1 MQATRLEVRDPSRFG
16 AVGTTFMNAS
26 ELRRTVESTLLAP
39 DYGSASYVND
49 YLKVHMS
56 RFAETVGLLQPIMRP
71 GMRIVDLGSYGSLV
85 PALRDT
91 LGATDITLTEPFQER
106 KPASEDSFLQNARH
120 GARYPFHVD
129 RFDIEGPF
137 PYADGHFDIVIFT
150 EVLEHLSR
158 DPLQT
163 MSEINRITKPGGYLL
178 LSTPNCASVRSV
190 IRILRGGNPNIYPVY
205 QRRPSTDRHNREYVP
220 WEVRELLKLCGFTS
234 SEFKTADVYQDQQ
247 FGRLLTL
254 QMKVMLRIGSLLS
267 LGFLEGKERGDT
279 IFALAQKTGGI
290 QERYPGFLYAPAEKP
305 AR

>member
-1 MQATRLEVRDPSRFG
+1 
-16 AVGTTFMNAS
+16 
-26 ELRRTVESTLLAP
+26 
-39 DYGSASYVND
+39 
-49 YLKVHMS
+49 
-56 RFAETVGLLQPIMRP
+56 
-71 GMRIVDLGSYGSLV
+71 MRIVDLGSYGSLV
-85 PALRDT
+85 PALRDI
-91 LGATDITLTEPFQER
+91 LGVTDITLTEPFQER

-137 PYADGHFDIVIFT
+137 PYDDGHFDIVIFT

-163 MSEINRITKPGGYLL
+163 MAEINRITKPGGYLL

-205 QRRPSTDRHNREYVP
+205 QRRPSTDRHNHEYVP
-220 WEVRELLKLCGFTS
+220 WEIRELLKLCGFTS
-234 SEFKTADVYQDQQ
+234 SEFKTADVYQDPQ

-267 LGFLEGKERGDT
+267 LGSLKARERGDT

>member
-1 MQATRLEVRDPSRFG
+1 
-16 AVGTTFMNAS
+16 MNAS
-26 ELRRTVESTLLAP
+26 ELRRTVESALLAP

-71 GMRIVDLGSYGSLV
+71 GMCIVDLGSYGSLV
-85 PALRDT
+85 PALRDI

-106 KPASEDSFLQNARH
+106 KPASEDSFLQNARY

-137 PYADGHFDIVIFT
+137 PYEDGHFDIVIFT

-205 QRRPSTDRHNREYVP
+205 QRRPSTDRHNHEYVP

-267 LGFLEGKERGDT
+267 LGFLKARERGDT

>member
-1 MQATRLEVRDPSRFG
+1 
-16 AVGTTFMNAS
+16 MNAS
-26 ELRRTVESTLLAP
+26 ELRRTVESALLAP

-56 RFAETVGLLQPIMRP
+56 RFAETVGLLQPIMRS

-85 PALRDT
+85 PALRDI

-106 KPASEDSFLQNARH
+106 KPASEDGFLQNARH

-137 PYADGHFDIVIFT
+137 PYEDGHFDIVVFT

-205 QRRPSTDRHNREYVP
+205 QRRPSTDRHNHEYVP

-234 SEFKTADVYQDQQ
+234 MEFKTADVYQDQQ

-267 LGFLEGKERGDT
+267 LGFLKARERGDT

>member
-1 MQATRLEVRDPSRFG
+1 
-16 AVGTTFMNAS
+16 MNTS
-26 ELRRTVESTLLAP
+26 DLLQTVESALLAP
-39 DYGSASYVND
+39 DYDSRSYVND
-49 YLKVHMS
+49 YLRVHMN
-56 RFAETVGLLQPIMRP
+56 RFAESIGLLQPIIRP

-85 PALRDT
+85 PALRDL
-91 LGATDITLTEPFQER
+91 LGATDITLTEPFQEQ
-106 KPASEDSFLQNARH
+106 KLASEDSFLQNARN

-137 PYADGHFDIVIFT
+137 PYEDRRFDVVIFT

-205 QRRPSTDRHNREYVP
+205 QRRPSTDRHNHEYVP
-220 WEVRELLKLCGFTS
+220 WEVRELVKLCGFTS
-234 SEFKTADVYQDQQ
+234 NEFKTVDVYEDQQ
-247 FGRLLTL
+247 FGGLLTL
-254 QMKVMLRIGSLLS
+254 QMKVLLKFGSLLS
-267 LGFLEGKERGDT
+267 LGILKARERGDT
-279 IFALAQKTGGI
+279 IFAVAQKTGGV

-305 AR
+305 GR